1 MSSPAP
7 QSPAPPNAKPRSRL
21 RRWTKYL
28 LQVLVLSYVGVALI
42 MFAIQDKF
50 IFPGSATTQGQ
61 HDCIVSPGVGYEI
74 LSLPTTDGGKV
85 AAIFG
90 KALQPNGQP
99 FEDIHDRPSVIYFY
113 GNGACMAYSTDV
125 FDHLRR
131 LGVNVIIPDYEGYGM
146 SPGKPSESG
155 CYAAADASYNYLLSQ
170 PGLDRDKIITMG
182 WSLGGAVAIDLASRK
197 PIVGIITVSAF
208 TNMAAVA
215 HQLIPWLPVSLIL
228 KYRFDSDRKL
238 AGMSCPI
245 LIVHGMQDDLV
256 PFKMAAGLA
265 AAAKGKVTRYNI
277 QGGGHND
284 IFDVG
289 GQALL
294 GEIDKFLSQFQPVAA
309 TSTS

>member
-1 MSSPAP
+1 
-7 QSPAPPNAKPRSRL
+7 
-21 RRWTKYL
+21 
-28 LQVLVLSYVGVALI
+28 
-42 MFAIQDKF
+42 
-50 IFPGSATTQGQ
+50 
-61 HDCIVSPGVGYEI
+61 
-74 LSLPTTDGGKV
+74 
-85 AAIFG
+85 
-90 KALQPNGQP
+90 
-99 FEDIHDRPSVIYFY
+99 
-113 GNGACMAYSTDV
+113 
-125 FDHLRR
+125 
-131 LGVNVIIPDYEGYGM
+131 
-146 SPGKPSESG
+146 
-155 CYAAADASYNYLLSQ
+155 
-170 PGLDRDKIITMG
+170 MG